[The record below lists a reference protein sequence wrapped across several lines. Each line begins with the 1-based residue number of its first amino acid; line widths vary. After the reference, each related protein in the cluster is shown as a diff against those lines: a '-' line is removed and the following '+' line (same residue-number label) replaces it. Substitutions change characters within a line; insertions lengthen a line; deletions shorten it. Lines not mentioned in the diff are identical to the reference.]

1 MKIWNISGGRAATDD
16 REVEMR
22 NQTKLDLAKSTE
34 AQPDLQNKKK
44 NCDRCATH
52 MGWHLRW
59 LWVVMSTKT
68 MIHGGDGWRKIGV
81 KGGWPFMV
89 FENILGGY

>member
-1 MKIWNISGGRAATDD
+1 
-16 REVEMR
+16 MR

-68 MIHGGDGWRKIGV
+68 MIHGGDGVDWDFILFMEFGILDVFYGV
-81 KGGWPFMV
+81 KCGG
-89 FENILGGY
+89 NLL